1 MTIKDF
7 LELIRVRQ
15 WVKNLFLVIPTF
27 FAGTILSIDI
37 IKTLTLGILSFSFVA
52 SGIYILNDFKDREA
66 DRIHPKKKSRPLA
79 SGAISPTSG
88 LTISGI
94 LTSIGLGIAALLNEN
109 FLWFILL
116 YLIINIAYTSGLKNI
131 SILDLLLVSIGFII
145 RIYAG
150 GVLTNVTISHWLAI
164 MVFLLALFLVVAK
177 RKDDLIVQESIGGQV
192 RKASAY
198 YNTEFVNSVITLL
211 SATILVAYMMY
222 TLSEEVTQR
231 LGSEYLFTTTIFVVA
246 GILRYLQIIFVEK
259 RSGSPTE
266 IFLTDKFIVLTIL
279 GWIISFYFLIYY

>member
-79 SGAISPTSG
+79 SGALSPTSG

>member
-7 LELIRVRQ
+7 LELIRIRQ
-15 WVKNLFLVIPTF
+15 WVKNLFLAIPTF
-27 FAGTILSIDI
+27 FAGTILNIDI
-37 IKTLTLGILSFSFVA
+37 LTVLFSGILSFSLVA
-52 SGIYILNDFKDREA
+52 SGIYILNDYRDKET
-66 DRIHPKKKSRPLA
+66 DRIHPKKKFRPLA
-79 SGAISPTSG
+79 SGVINPSVALLIAVIS
-88 LTISGI
+88 LCV
-94 LTSIGLGIAALLNEN
+94 GLGIAALLNQN
-109 FLWFILL
+109 FFFLL
-116 YLIINIAYTSGLKNI
+116 LIYLIINIAYTSGLKNI

-150 GVLTNVTISHWLAI
+150 GVLTNVPISHWLAI

-177 RKDDLIVQESIGGQV
+177 RKDDLVVQEAIGEQV
-192 RKASAY
+192 RKASSF

-222 TLSEEVTQR
+222 TLSAEVTQR

-246 GILRYLQIIFVEK
+246 GIMRYLQIIFVEK

-266 IFLTDKFIVLTIL
+266 IFLKDKFIMLTIL

>member
-1 MTIKDF
+1 M
-7 LELIRVRQ
+7 
-15 WVKNLFLVIPTF
+15 
-27 FAGTILSIDI
+27 
-37 IKTLTLGILSFSFVA
+37 
-52 SGIYILNDFKDREA
+52 
-66 DRIHPKKKSRPLA
+66 
-79 SGAISPTSG
+79 
-88 LTISGI
+88 
-94 LTSIGLGIAALLNEN
+94 LNEN

-279 GWIISFYFLIYY
+279 GWILSFYFLIYY

>member
-279 GWIISFYFLIYY
+279 GWILSFYFLIYY

>member
-1 MTIKDF
+1 MTIKNF

-15 WVKNLFLVIPTF
+15 WVKNLFLAIPTF
-27 FAGTILSIDI
+27 FAGTILNIEN

-79 SGAISPTSG
+79 SGAISPT
-88 LTISGI
+88 LALIISGI
-94 LTSIGLGIAALLNEN
+94 LTSTGLGISALLNQN
-109 FLWFILL
+109 FLWLILL
-116 YLIINIAYTSGLKNI
+116 YLIINIAYTGGLKNI

-177 RKDDLIVQESIGGQV
+177 RKDDLIVQESIGEQV

-231 LGSEYLFTTTIFVVA
+231 LESDYLFTTTIFVVA
-246 GILRYLQIIFVEK
+246 GIMRYLQIIFVEK

-279 GWIISFYFLIYY
+279 AWIISFYLLIYY

>member
-1 MTIKDF
+1 
-7 LELIRVRQ
+7 ELIRVRQ
-15 WVKNLFLVIPTF
+15 WVKNLFLAIPTF
-27 FAGTILSIDI
+27 FAGTILNIEN

-79 SGAISPTSG
+79 SGAISPT
-88 LTISGI
+88 LALIISGI
-94 LTSIGLGIAALLNEN
+94 LTSTGLGISALLNQN
-109 FLWFILL
+109 FLWLILL
-116 YLIINIAYTSGLKNI
+116 YLIINIAYTGGLKNI

-177 RKDDLIVQESIGGQV
+177 RKDDLIVQESIGEQV

-231 LGSEYLFTTTIFVVA
+231 LESDYLFTTTIFVVA
-246 GILRYLQIIFVEK
+246 GIMRYLQIIFVEK

-279 GWIISFYFLIYY
+279 AWIISFYLLIYY